1 MQIQN
6 FDATG
11 IEPQQI
17 AGAHPPGTF
26 PFIISNTFG
35 QETKDKNGCMLCVVF
50 TTQQGSITNRYNIF
64 NASEAAVE
72 IAKKQLSALC
82 HTTGVFKLSIVDG
95 ANNMLPY
102 DQWAREIR
110 NARGVVEIGPQT
122 NDPKYMEVKKV
133 FDAAGN
139 EPGKGP
145 AAAPQP
151 QQQAANGGWKAPQQ
165 VPAAQGW
172 AQPNQAAT
180 QQPATQAVANP
191 NPAPGQA
198 AQGGWQPGP
207 ANNAAGGAPPWA
219 NK

>member
-11 IEPQQI
+11 IAPQQM
-17 AGAHPPGTF
+17 GSGHPPANGL
-26 PFIISNTFG
+26 PFVITNTYG
-35 QETKDKNGCMLCVVF
+35 QETKDKNGCMLCIQF
-50 TTQQGSITNRYNIF
+50 TSQLGNIVKRYNLF
-64 NASEAAVE
+64 NASSAAVE
-72 IAKKQLSALC
+72 IAQKELSALC
-82 HTTGVFKLSIVDG
+82 HATGVFKLSIVD
-95 ANNMLPY
+95 ANNTMLPY

-110 NARGVVEIGPQT
+110 NARGVMDVGLQEGS
-122 NDPKYMEVKKV
+122 DKYTEVKKV

-139 EPGKGP
+139 EPGKGQ

-151 QQQAANGGWKAPQQ
+151 QQQASGWNGA
-165 VPAAQGW
+165 PAAQAASQNSGW
-172 AQPNQAAT
+172 
-180 QQPATQAVANP
+180 QQPATQAAANP

-207 ANNAAGGAPPWA
+207 AGNPAAGGAPPWA

>member
-11 IEPQQI
+11 IEPVQI

-26 PFIISNTFG
+26 PFIVSNTFG

-82 HTTGVFKLSIVDG
+82 HATGVFKLSIVDG

-139 EPGKGP
+139 EPGKGQ

-151 QQQAANGGWKAPQQ
+151 QGQTSGWNGA
-165 VPAAQGW
+165 PAAQAAPQNSGW
-172 AQPNQAAT
+172 
-180 QQPATQAVANP
+180 QQPATQAAANP

-198 AQGGWQPGP
+198 AQSGWQPGP
-207 ANNAAGGAPPWA
+207 GNNAAGGAPPWA
-219 NK
+219 SK